1 VSAVGLWRES
11 REVVEATNP
20 TRLPLVLVVDD
31 DDEIREAIVELLA
44 DEGFEAVGA
53 SNGLEALNFLADC
66 QRKPSLILLDLMMPE
81 LDGWTFCKVRQGVA
95 MLMEIPVVAISAA
108 PMTGPQGPLRV
119 DATLPKPFNADAL
132 TWLATRMTGRKSF
145 YRLRR

>member
-1 VSAVGLWRES
+1 M
-11 REVVEATNP
+11 EATNP

-31 DDEIREAIVELLA
+31 DDGIREAIVGLLV

-66 QRKPSLILLDLMMPE
+66 QRKPALILLDLMMPV

-108 PMTGPQGPLRV
+108 PMSGPQGPLRV

-132 TWLATRMTGRKSF
+132 TWLATRMAGRKSF
-145 YRLRR
+145 YRLRRRAGD